1 MTAVVSNKERI
12 PVELSAGG
20 VPYTYTFRVP
30 TVFDRKRL
38 RRAVASQK
46 AVVHAPDEIQVYLKE
61 GLTAIYEE
69 AGDPDEAARCI
80 GVVDALYEKS
90 EQAEIMAAEGL
101 EMPDGWTDEVNALA
115 RDVREIEL
123 VVKRH
128 YQPYAELLADVD
140 FAREIMGLEAIR
152 MCLLEIVKGEGE
164 AAVRHAFGQT
174 GPTDAQFSLIPDAHQ
189 ITLAQKALSL
199 FSPTGD
205 AEKK

>member
-1 MTAVVSNKERI
+1 MEAVVSNKDRV

-20 VPYTYTFRVP
+20 VPHLYTFRVP

-46 AVVHAPDEIQVYLKE
+46 AVVHSADEISVVLKE
-61 GLTAIYEE
+61 GLTAIYDE
-69 AGDPDEAARCI
+69 AGDPEEAARCI
-80 GVVDALYEKS
+80 GVVDGLYERA

-101 EMPDGWTDEVNALA
+101 EMPEGWTDEVNEMA

-152 MCLLEIVKGEGE
+152 MCLVEMKVGVTFTDIGS
-164 AAVRHAFGQT
+164 T
-174 GPTDAQFSLIPDAHQ
+174 GLTDGQFSLIPDAHQ
-189 ITLAQKALSL
+189 ISLAQKALSL
-199 FSPTGD
+199 FSPTGE
-205 AEKK
+205 AAKK